1 MAAVSD
7 PAVMITAVGIAGKI
21 SRTGKPRPLPVSTRI
36 MRRTVTFWSGG
47 TVTTIMMIVVS
58 ARLAVI
64 VITAVGII
72 APAIIAGADKSDLKG
87 RKTLGVARTG
97 VPSRISRITILGTGR
112 KEGASEKAGREH
124 KNLFH
129 HGCLTL
135 GVEFKFDLHH
145 LIYV

>member
-1 MAAVSD
+1 
-7 PAVMITAVGIAGKI
+7 
-21 SRTGKPRPLPVSTRI
+21 
-36 MRRTVTFWSGG
+36 
-47 TVTTIMMIVVS
+47 MMIVVS

-97 VPSRISRITILGTGR
+97 VPSRISARVSRITILGTGR
-112 KEGASEKAGREH
+112 KEGPSEKAGREH

>member
-1 MAAVSD
+1 
-7 PAVMITAVGIAGKI
+7 
-21 SRTGKPRPLPVSTRI
+21 
-36 MRRTVTFWSGG
+36 
-47 TVTTIMMIVVS
+47 MMIVVS

-112 KEGASEKAGREH
+112 KEGPSEKAGREH